1 MSTIVLYILVFLE
14 SFCVVF
20 NDGIL
25 KLFRELKKKKSPAN
39 YIKLETK
46 YELAF

>member
-1 MSTIVLYILVFLE
+1 MMEFWNFLE
-14 SFCVVF
+14 
-20 NDGIL
+20 NL
-25 KLFRELKKKKSPAN
+25 KKSPAN